1 MTTSIR
7 LLFARVSIASVM
19 ALALAGA
26 ALAQPAER
34 PAPMSTHP
42 GHRGMHGDR
51 LRHLGLTEAQR
62 DQIFK
67 VRQDQAPELRERM
80 KAVCRAHEDLRQS
93 AKATPFDRDRAR
105 QLADAEA
112 KAVAQIAFMRTE
124 TASRVRAVL
133 TDAQRAKLDAGPEG
147 RHGRGGPK

>member
-7 LLFARVSIASVM
+7 LLFARFSIASVM
-19 ALALAGA
+19 ALALTGA
-26 ALAQPAER
+26 AFAQPMER
-34 PAPMSTHP
+34 PGPAAMRA
-42 GHRGMHGDR
+42 GHGGMHGAG

-67 VRQDQAPELRERM
+67 IRHDQAPEMRERT
-80 KAVCRAHEDLRQS
+80 KAVRRAHEELRRS

-112 KAVAQIAFMRTE
+112 KAIAQIAFMRVE
-124 TASRVRAVL
+124 TMSRVRAVL
-133 TDAQRAKLDAGPEG
+133 TDAQRAKLDAG